1 MLLKYPNI
9 SYVSQGAH
17 IAVEKSLE
25 NQEKVIFRARMCTR
39 LKKKTIAEMKK
50 LWLLFMIYTEQ

>member
-39 LKKKTIAEMKK
+39 LKKKKNYCRDEKTLAS
-50 LWLLFMIYTEQ
+50 IYDLY

>member
-1 MLLKYPNI
+1 MLLKYTNI

-17 IAVEKSLE
+17 IAAEKSLE

-39 LKKKTIAEMKK
+39 LKKKK
-50 LWLLFMIYTEQ
+50 LLQR